1 MNYFITAIGT
11 DSGKTLVSAIMAEA
25 LGADYWKPVQAGA
38 PTDSD
43 TVAALIEEPESR
55 IHPEA
60 YRLQMPASPHAA
72 AAAEGINI
80 TLDSIQPP
88 ATSKSLVI
96 EGAGGLMVPLNAQDM
111 VIDLARQIDCQ
122 VVLVSNLYLG
132 SINHT
137 LLSVQYLKLL
147 GLPVAGIVFN
157 GPSNPASEEIILA
170 QSGYKLLLQL
180 PQLPSVDKT
189 VVQHYAALL
198 RKNLSN

>member
-11 DSGKTLVSAIMAEA
+11 DSGKTLVSAIFTEA
-25 LGADYWKPVQAGA
+25 LGADYWKPVQAGT

-43 TVAALIEEPESR
+43 TIARLIAQPEQR

-72 AAAEGINI
+72 AAAEG
-80 TLDSIQPP
+80 LQL
-88 ATSKSLVI
+88 SLEHIKAPVTDKNLII
-96 EGAGGLMVPLNAQDM
+96 EGAGGLLVPLNHQDM
-111 VIDLARQIDCQ
+111 VIDIARQVDCQ

-137 LLSVQYLKLL
+137 LLSVQYLNEL
-147 GLPVAGIVFN
+147 GLAVAGIVFN

-170 QSGYKLLLQL
+170 HSGYKLLLQL
-180 PQLPSVDKT
+180 PRLDAVSPQII
-189 VVQHYAALL
+189 QHYAAQL
-198 RKNLSN
+198 RANLAS